1 MTETLEETEFASALV
16 RLSQVVQRVLADV
29 SREHGLTPGQTQLLG
44 MLVAGPVEPAE
55 LLGLLSLG
63 ETELAS
69 LVDEAEQAGLVT
81 RTPDTAIALTPEGAR
96 IGTESRK
103 AVTARLEDLAAE
115 LQPAAKR
122 TASDVSETLVRH
134 ATTADAAEPTAR

>member
-1 MTETLEETEFASALV
+1 MTKTLEETEFASALV

-55 LLGLLSLG
+55 LSGLLSLT
-63 ETELAS
+63 EAELAS
-69 LVDEAEQAGLVT
+69 LVDEAVQAGLVT
-81 RTPDTAIALTPEGAR
+81 RTPDIAIALTPEGAR
-96 IGTESRK
+96 IGTASRQ
-103 AVTARLEDLAAE
+103 AVTARLEDLATE

-134 ATTADAAEPTAR
+134 AAEADPAEPKAH

>member
-29 SREHGLTPGQTQLLG
+29 SREHGLTAGQTQLLG

-55 LLGLLSLG
+55 LSGLLSL
-63 ETELAS
+63 EEPEFTA
-69 LVDEAEQAGLVT
+69 LVDQAEQAGLVT
-81 RTPDTAIALTPEGAR
+81 RTPDSAIALTPEGTR
-96 IGTESRK
+96 IGTESRQ
-103 AVTARLEDLAAE
+103 AVTARLEELAAE
-115 LQPAAKR
+115 LQPADKR

-134 ATTADAAEPTAR
+134 ATTAEPTAH